1 MKKYYMFLI
10 MLFFIICVKL
20 ITIINKHDYYSELLI
35 NKTQI
40 TVLGAT
46 APRGRI
52 LDTNGNVL
60 VDNKPVKA
68 IYYTKLKGIKILD
81 EIMISEVLSGILD
94 IKEASI
100 DMQKKYYLL
109 INNSNNLVTE
119 EEKKMLQERKITS
132 KDLYNIK
139 LSRITDE
146 MLLGINKK
154 AVYIYYLMQDGYLNQ
169 KKLITNKI
177 SEEAYA
183 KIMELD
189 LPGITGELTWE
200 RYYPYGD
207 TLKEI
212 FGKVGNIPKEEKEYY
227 LNQGYELNDLVGIS
241 YLEKKYDNYLK
252 GEKALYKV
260 DKNWKLIKIK
270 DEKKG
275 SDLVLAI
282 DIDLQLYIEDI
293 IKEIIINGKKH
304 AKTDYYNETYA
315 LVGNPSNG
323 EIISL
328 VGVRMNKDGTF
339 SDVSLNN
346 INKSWTMGSAVK
358 GATIS
363 VGYKYN
369 IIEPN
374 KYVLDSCVK
383 LEYVP
388 LKCSHKR
395 LGKINDL
402 TALQESSNYYQYIIA
417 INSTG
422 NTYKPNMH
430 LDVTLDDFNRYR
442 DILKSY
448 GLGTITGID
457 LPGEKI
463 GIIGNKIAPDLL
475 LNLAIGQY
483 DTYTPIEMLQYINS
497 IASGKRMS
505 LSLMR
510 NITSKEDIILEHEFS
525 ILNDIPLE
533 NSHLERIRE
542 GFRLVLSKGTGRY
555 YVPQNVGFAGKT
567 GTSESFLDTN
577 NDGIIDTSTITKT
590 FVGYYP
596 YDSPKYSIVVIAPNI
611 AVKNNN
617 NAPIYTGASKITKK
631 ITSYL
636 VENY

>member
-1 MKKYYMFLI
+1 MKKYYIFLI
-10 MLFFIICVKL
+10 ILFFIINIKL
-20 ITIINKHDYYSELLI
+20 ITILNKHNYYNELLI

-40 TVLGAT
+40 TILGST

-52 LDTNGNVL
+52 LDTNGKVL
-60 VDNKPVKA
+60 VDNKAVKA
-68 IYYTKLKGIKILD
+68 IYYTKLKGIKYQD
-81 EIMISEVLSGILD
+81 EIMIAESLSKIID
-94 IKEASI
+94 VKDASI

-109 INNSNNLVTE
+109 VNNSNNLVTK

-146 MLLGINKK
+146 MLMDINKK
-154 AVYIYYLMQDGYLNQ
+154 AVYIYYLMQDGYVNQ

-177 SEEAYA
+177 SEEKYA
-183 KIMELD
+183 KVVELN

-207 TLKEI
+207 TLKDV
-212 FGKVGNIPKEEKEYY
+212 FGKVGNIPKEDKEYY

-241 YLEKKYDNYLK
+241 YLEKQYDEYLK
-252 GEKALYKV
+252 GEKAIYKV
-260 DKNWKLIKIK
+260 DRNWKLVKIK
-270 DEKKG
+270 EEKKG
-275 SDLVLAI
+275 NDLVLAI
-282 DIDLQLYIEDI
+282 DIDLQIYIEDVL
-293 IKEIIINGKKH
+293 KEIITKGKSY

-315 LVGNPSNG
+315 LVGNPNNG
-323 EIISL
+323 EILAL
-328 VGVRMNKDGTF
+328 VGVRMNKDRTF
-339 SDVSLNN
+339 TDVSLNN

-369 IIEPN
+369 IIDTD
-374 KYVLDSCVK
+374 KYILDSCVK

-402 TALQESSNYYQYIIA
+402 KALQESSNYYQYLIA
-417 INSTG
+417 IESTG
-422 NTYKPNMH
+422 NTYKINMH
-430 LDVTLDDFNRYR
+430 LEVTLDDFNRYR

-448 GLGTITGID
+448 GLGATTEID

-510 NITSKEDIILEHEFS
+510 NITAKEDILVEHKFN
-525 ILNDIPLE
+525 ILNEIPLE
-533 NSHLERIRE
+533 KKYLERIRE
-542 GFRLVLSKGTGRY
+542 GFKLVLSKGTGRY
-555 YVPQNVGFAGKT
+555 YVPQNEKFAGKT
-567 GTSESFLDTN
+567 GTSESFLDTD
-577 NDGIIDTSTITKT
+577 NDGIIDASTITKT

-596 YDSPKYSIVVIAPNI
+596 YDNPKYSLVVIAPNI
-611 AVKNNN
+611 AVKNSDNS
-617 NAPIYTGASKITKK
+617 PIYTGASKITKK
-631 ITSYL
+631 IATYL
-636 VENY
+636 AENY

>member
-1 MKKYYMFLI
+1 MKKYHICLI
-10 MLFFIICVKL
+10 MLFVIICIKL
-20 ITIINKHDYYSELLI
+20 TNIINKHDYYKELLI
-35 NKTQI
+35 NRTQI

-52 LDTNGNVL
+52 LDTNGKVL
-60 VDNKPVKA
+60 VDNRAIKA
-68 IYYTKLKGIKILD
+68 IYYTKLKGITLED
-81 EIMISEVLSGILD
+81 ETLIADTLSRIID
-94 IKEASI
+94 VPEASI

-109 INNSNNLVTE
+109 VNNTNNLITD
-119 EEKKMLQERKITS
+119 EEKEMLQKRKITN
-132 KDLYNIK
+132 KELYNIK
-139 LSRITDE
+139 LSRITND
-146 MLLGINKK
+146 MLDILNKK

-169 KKLITNKI
+169 KKLITNRI
-177 SEEAYA
+177 SEESYA
-183 KIMELD
+183 KIVELD
-189 LPGITGELTWE
+189 LLGITGELTWE

-241 YLEKKYDNYLK
+241 YLEKEYDEYLK
-252 GEKALYKV
+252 GEKAIYKV
-260 DKNWKLIKIK
+260 DKNWKLVKIK
-270 DEKKG
+270 EEKKG
-275 SDLVLAI
+275 NDLVLAI
-282 DIDLQLYIEDI
+282 DIDLQLYIKNI
-293 IKEIIINGKKH
+293 IKEIITKGKKY

-315 LVGNPSNG
+315 LVGNPNNG

-328 VGVRMNKDGTF
+328 VGVRLNSDGTF
-339 SDVSLNN
+339 RDVSLNN

-369 IIEPN
+369 LIEPG
-374 KYVLDSCVK
+374 KYIWDSCVK

-402 TALQESSNYYQYIIA
+402 TALQESSNYYQYLIA
-417 INSTG
+417 IALTG
-422 NTYKPNMH
+422 NVYKPNMH
-430 LDVTLDDFNRYR
+430 LDVTFDDFNRYR
-442 DILKSY
+442 ELLKSY
-448 GLGTITGID
+448 GLGTLTEID
-457 LPGEKI
+457 IPGEKI

-497 IASGKRMS
+497 IASGKRMA

-510 NITSKEDIILEHEFS
+510 NITSKEDILIEHEFKV
-525 ILNDIPLE
+525 LNEVPLE
-533 NSHLERIRE
+533 NNHLERIRE
-542 GFRLVLSKGTGRY
+542 GLKLVLSKGTGRY
-555 YVPQNVGFAGKT
+555 YVPQNEKYAGKT

-577 NDGIIDTSTITKT
+577 NDGVIDTSTITKT
-590 FVGYYP
+590 FVGYFP
-596 YDSPKYSIVVIAPNI
+596 YDNPKYSIVVVAPNI

>member
-40 TVLGAT
+40 TILGAT

-68 IYYTKLKGIKILD
+68 IYYTKLKGIKIQD

-207 TLKEI
+207 TLKEV
-212 FGKVGNIPKEEKEYY
+212 FGKVGNIPKEDKDYY

-241 YLEKKYDNYLK
+241 YLEKKYDDYLK

-275 SDLVLAI
+275 NDLVLAI

-293 IKEIIINGKKH
+293 IKEIITNGKKH
-304 AKTDYYNETYA
+304 AKTEYYNETYA
-315 LVGNPSNG
+315 LVGNPNNG

-448 GLGTITGID
+448 GLGIITGID

-510 NITSKEDIILEHEFS
+510 NITSKEDVLIEHEFR
-525 ILNDIPLE
+525 ILNEIPLE

>member
-275 SDLVLAI
+275 NDLVLAI

>member
-68 IYYTKLKGIKILD
+68 IYYTKLKGIKIQD

-94 IKEASI
+94 IKEATI

-109 INNSNNLVTE
+109 VNNSNNLVTE

-169 KKLITNKI
+169 KKLITSKI

-207 TLKEI
+207 TLKEV

-270 DEKKG
+270 EETKG

-293 IKEIIINGKKH
+293 IKDIITKGKKY

-315 LVGNPSNG
+315 LVGNPNNG

-448 GLGTITGID
+448 GLGIITGID

-510 NITSKEDIILEHEFS
+510 NITSKEDVLIEHEFR
-525 ILNDIPLE
+525 ILNEIPLE